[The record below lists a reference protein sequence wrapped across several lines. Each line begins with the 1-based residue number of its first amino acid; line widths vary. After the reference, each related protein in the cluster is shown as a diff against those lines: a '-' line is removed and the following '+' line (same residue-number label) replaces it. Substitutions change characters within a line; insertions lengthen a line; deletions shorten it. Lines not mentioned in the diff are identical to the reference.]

1 MDGGRDQTRTGAR
14 RILFLGADAEYM
26 FKFRANLMVA
36 AQQRGWDVHVAAARL
51 YDFDVAKFA
60 AIGVSFTPW
69 NVAKAGIN
77 PLRDAG
83 SLMQLRAI
91 LARLKPD
98 VLFAHTIKPV
108 IYGGLLAAAAGVPR
122 RVAMIPGLGHTF
134 MPPKSLAN
142 RLSGAVARLGYRAA
156 LARDHMI
163 IFHNPDDMAD
173 MRRAGV
179 LAPDAPAARV
189 YGSGVDMAHFAAQ
202 PFPPGPPRFLM
213 LARLLR
219 EKGVFEFI
227 AAARMVRQALP
238 QARFALVGAPDAN
251 PSAASAAEIAAWRAE
266 GIVDIPGPTT
276 DPRPDFAACHVFV
289 LPSWREGTPRTNL
302 EAMAIGRAIITTDAP
317 GCRETVR
324 HGVNGLLTPVQDAK
338 ALAAAMIELGGD
350 LERAK
355 TMGAAGLAWC
365 RETFELAAVT
375 EATINLVLGEA

>member
-1 MDGGRDQTRTGAR
+1 MVGAAGQTKASGR

-36 AQQRGWDVHVAAARL
+36 AQARGWDVHVAAARL

-60 AIGVSFTPW
+60 AMSVTFTLW
-69 NVAKAGIN
+69 DVAKAGIN

-83 SLMQLRAI
+83 SLLQLRAI

-98 VLFAHTIKPV
+98 ILFAHTIKPV

-142 RLSGAVARLGYRAA
+142 RLSGAVARAGYRAA

-179 LAPDAPAARV
+179 LAAGAPAARV

-202 PFPPGPPRFLM
+202 PFPDGPPRFLM

-227 AAARMVRQALP
+227 EAARIVRRALP
-238 QARFALVGAPDAN
+238 RARFALVGAPDAN

-266 GIVDIPGPTT
+266 GIVDVPGPTS
-276 DPRPDFAACHVFV
+276 DPRPDFASSHVFV

-302 EAMAIGRAIITTDAP
+302 EAMAIGRAIVTTDAP

-324 HGVNGLLTPVQDAK
+324 HGVNGLLVPARNPR
-338 ALAAAMIELGGD
+338 ALAAAMIELGSD
-350 LERAK
+350 LARAK
-355 TMGAAGLAWC
+355 AMGEAGLAWC
-365 RETFELAAVT
+365 RQTFELGAVT
-375 EATINLVLGEA
+375 QATIDLVLGET

>member
-1 MDGGRDQTRTGAR
+1 MGDPGKAGGR

-26 FKFRANLMVA
+26 FKFRANLMRA
-36 AQQRGWDVHVAAARL
+36 AQARGLDVHVAAAPL
-51 YDFDVAKFA
+51 YEFDVAKFA
-60 AIGVSFTPW
+60 AIGVTFTPW

-83 SLMQLRAI
+83 SLLQLRAI
-91 LARLKPD
+91 LARLRPD
-98 VLFAHTIKPV
+98 ILFAHTIKPV
-108 IYGGLLAAAAGVPR
+108 IYGGLLAAMAGVPR

-142 RLSGAVARLGYRAA
+142 QFSGAVARLGYRAA

-189 YGSGVDMAHFAAQ
+189 YGSGVDMAHFAAA
-202 PFPPGPPRFLM
+202 PFPAGPPRFLM

-219 EKGVFEFI
+219 EKGVFEFVE
-227 AAARMVRQALP
+227 AARIVRKALP

-251 PSAASAAEIAAWRAE
+251 PSAARPAEIAAWREE
-266 GIVDIPGPTT
+266 GIVDIPGPTR

-302 EAMAIGRAIITTDAP
+302 EAMATGRAIITTDVP

-324 HGVNGLLTPVQDAK
+324 HGVNGLLVPAQDPA
-338 ALAAAMIELGGD
+338 ALAAAMISLGGD
-350 LERAK
+350 LDRAQA
-355 TMGAAGLAWC
+355 MGAAGLAWC
-365 RETFELAAVT
+365 RETFELGAVT
-375 EATINLVLGEA
+375 RATIDLVLGEA